1 MALLYVNRQ
10 IVIELNERL
19 HSACGYV
26 LPKESEGNYYTQ
38 QDKLAA

>member
-19 HSACGYV
+19 HSGCGYI
-26 LPKESEGNYYTQ
+26 LPKESGGNYYTQ
-38 QDKLAA
+38 QDRLVA